1 MVMVEFTKEDEYR
14 AELKKRIKVEYNSQ
28 ARYAEEIGM
37 SPAYVRGRVNGHG
50 DLNKMFLAINEK
62 LLGVSLVE
70 DLGPSK
76 KDLQQKTTNQAYLGT
91 YAFDEGEEMIVQI
104 KDVRTEM
111 VQNAQGREEK
121 PVAYFENGV
130 KPLILNTTNMKAIQ
144 KATGS
149 PYMDEWVGKKIQLY
163 VDKWIPA
170 FGTVTDGVRVR
181 EFSPR

>member
-1 MVMVEFTKEDEYR
+1 M
-14 AELKKRIKVEYNSQ
+14 AEHIPWK
-28 ARYAEEIGM
+28 
-37 SPAYVRGRVNGHG
+37 
-50 DLNKMFLAINEK
+50 
-62 LLGVSLVE
+62 
-70 DLGPSK
+70 
-76 KDLQQKTTNQAYLGT
+76 KTTTPAYLGT

-149 PYMDEWVGKKIQLY
+149 PYLDEWVGKKIQLY
-163 VDKWIPA
+163 VDKGIPA